1 MKQTKFRKFCCLVL
15 SLIIAANI
23 ANCLS
28 LTSYAAEGVDV
39 VEDTEIRESY
49 TNTKALEEIVDLDEF
64 EEYLATGV
72 YNCDE
77 YIDVSHFNVPYN
89 AESKALVSHFLY
101 KEMTRN
107 FHFNSLSYYYSGGIL
122 TKIKPVYTY
131 TFSEYKSMMSEI
143 EESADKLLEDIKG
156 NTYLSEFEKALLI
169 HDRLALLCEYDY
181 TGTTNRYDI
190 YGALVNGKAVCEG
203 YAQAYDFLLEMVG
216 IESYYCSSELLNHAW
231 NIIFIDGVPYHVD
244 VTWDDYAW
252 ASGEHG
258 VIGRI
263 EHDNFLRS
271 SDGIYATG
279 HDETDYETFPDDT
292 RYDNHPIQNSKTAV
306 QLIDNEIYYVDNSS
320 EQLKRLSDDTVLCSV
335 EDNWYA
341 PTGGIWSSNY
351 ACLSSGNGELFYSL
365 CDTVYKYNLSTQTST
380 AIFEP
385 TLEQYFSIYG
395 FEYKDGYLVCQINNG
410 PPYSSYGITNLY
422 TTQKLYGTQ
431 KPTVSI
437 SCTNNVASYQTVT
450 LNMNDN
456 QGIAGYYWGTSSTYS
471 NNTFTST
478 SSKQVSKQISSS
490 GTYYLT
496 VKNTSGNLS
505 QTQSI
510 TFYKTTLNGNGA
522 TVSPS
527 YVITRS
533 GNSFSFP
540 TVSKSGYIYKGWSTS
555 STATSGQT
563 SLTPTKNTTYYAVF
577 EKEPVTISSI
587 EISSLPTK
595 TTYYKGDSFNTS
607 GLKLYVNYS
616 DGSSEIISSG
626 FSTSGFSSSTT
637 GTKTI
642 TVSYQGYSDTFTV
655 TVKSPS
661 ITLSSSAKTLYVGN
675 TTSLTATVVPSGQ
688 SVIWTS
694 SNTSVATVSGGTI
707 TAKAAGTAT
716 ITAKF
721 TYNGTTYSKTC
732 TVTVNNVPETTTQ
745 PDWDYDETTSP
756 VLTTEVIT
764 TSPSIKPTETT
775 TSRTPESLTVTTK
788 PTKTTYELG
797 ESLSTSGLKLKLT
810 YSDGS
815 TQTITS
821 GFTVSGFSS
830 STTGT
835 KTVIV
840 RYSNLST
847 SFTVQV
853 THTHSY
859 SSTTLTDPTCTAT
872 GTGKLTCSCGH
883 SYTTSISALGHDW
896 RTRNCGKYC
905 TRCDE
910 ITSDSTTGH
919 NYIPVHTKYPTCEES
934 GYFSYIC
941 IECGFEYE
949 KTSPAHGHRY
959 NYYGE
964 VSANCTEEGYTI
976 YDCQDCGNRK
986 FEPIPKN
993 NVHSYQNTTT
1003 PATLS
1008 ANGKT
1013 EKICTLCNKIA
1024 STTVIYSPKTIKL
1037 STATC
1042 TYNGKVRTPS
1052 VTVKDS
1058 NGNVLVNG
1066 TDYKVSVPSGRKLP
1080 GIYKYTITFMG
1091 KYSGTKTLDFTILP
1105 KAPTTI
1111 SATQTTSTI
1120 TLNWSE
1126 SAGATGYRVYQYS
1139 PSQGKYVQV
1148 ASVKGVTSYTK
1159 TTNFKAGT
1167 EYSFKVKP
1175 YTKLSDG
1182 TVLWGVASEAF
1193 LTATKCSAPTITS
1206 VTSPSKSKATVKWSN
1221 VGGETGYQLYY
1232 ATSKDGTYKK
1242 INSYGADVLTGTKT
1256 FSDSASGKTIYFK
1269 VRAYH
1274 KVNGQT
1280 IFSSW
1285 SAIKSAKL
1293 K

>member
-1 MKQTKFRKFCCLVL
+1 MNQTKFRKICCLIL
-15 SLIIAANI
+15 SLILTANI

-28 LTSYAAEGVDV
+28 LTSYAAEGVDI

-49 TNTKALEEIVDLDEF
+49 TNTKALEEIVDLEEF
-64 EEYLATGV
+64 EEYLATGI

-77 YIDVSHFNVPYN
+77 YINVSHFNLPYN
-89 AESKALVSHFLY
+89 DESKALVSHFIY

-107 FHFNSLSYYYSGGIL
+107 FHFNSLSYYYSDGIL
-122 TKIKPVYTY
+122 TKIKPIYTY
-131 TFSEYKSMMSEI
+131 TSSEYKSMMSEI
-143 EESADKLLEDIKG
+143 EESADKLLDGIQG
-156 NTYLSEFEKALLI
+156 NTYLNEFEKALLI

-203 YAQAYDFLLEMVG
+203 YAQAYDFLLEIVG
-216 IESYYCSSELLNHAW
+216 IESYYCSSKLLNHAW

-279 HDETDYETFPDDT
+279 HDKTDYETFPDDT
-292 RYDNHPIQNSKTAV
+292 RYDNHPIQNSQTAV
-306 QLIDNEIYYVDNSS
+306 QLINNEIYYIDNSS
-320 EQLKRLSDDTVLCSV
+320 QQIKRLSDQKVLYNIS
-335 EDNWYA
+335 DRWYA
-341 PTGGIWSSNY
+341 PTGGYWTSNY
-351 ACLSSGNGELFYSL
+351 ACLSSDNNSLFYSL
-365 CDTVYKYNLSTQTST
+365 SNAVYKYDISTQTAT
-380 AIFEP
+380 AILEP
-385 TLEQYFSIYG
+385 TLEQYFYIYG
-395 FEYKDGYLVCQINNG
+395 FEYKDGYFVCQINNG

-422 TTQKLYGTQ
+422 TITELYGTQ
-431 KPTVSI
+431 KPTASI

-471 NNTFTST
+471 SNTYTST
-478 SSKQVSKQISSS
+478 SSKQVTKQISSS

-496 VKNTSGNLS
+496 AKNLSGSVS

-527 YVITRS
+527 YVLTRS

-540 TVSKSGYIYKGWSTS
+540 TVSKSGYTYKGWSTS

-563 SLTPTKNTTYYAVF
+563 TLTPTKNTTYYAVF
-577 EKEPVTISSI
+577 EKEPVTISSV
-587 EISSLPTK
+587 EISSL
-595 TTYYKGDSFNTS
+595 
-607 GLKLYVNYS
+607 
-616 DGSSEIISSG
+616 
-626 FSTSGFSSSTT
+626 
-637 GTKTI
+637 
-642 TVSYQGYSDTFTV
+642 
-655 TVKSPS
+655 
-661 ITLSSSAKTLYVGN
+661 
-675 TTSLTATVVPSGQ
+675 
-688 SVIWTS
+688 
-694 SNTSVATVSGGTI
+694 
-707 TAKAAGTAT
+707 
-716 ITAKF
+716 
-721 TYNGTTYSKTC
+721 
-732 TVTVNNVPETTTQ
+732 
-745 PDWDYDETTSP
+745 
-756 VLTTEVIT
+756 
-764 TSPSIKPTETT
+764 
-775 TSRTPESLTVTTK
+775 

-821 GFTVSGFSS
+821 GFTVSGFTS

-859 SSTTLTDPTCTAT
+859 SSTILTSPTCTEA
-872 GTGKLTCSCGH
+872 GSEKLTCSCGY
-883 SYTTSISALGHDW
+883 SYTTSISALGHNW

-910 ITSDSTTGH
+910 ITSYSTTGH
-919 NYIPVHTKYPTCEES
+919 NYTPVDRKYPTCEES

-949 KTSPAHGHRY
+949 ETPPARGHRY
-959 NYYGE
+959 VYYAQ
-964 VSANCTEEGYTI
+964 VSANCSEEGWTI
-976 YDCQDCGNRK
+976 YYCEDCDDRK
-986 FEPIPKN
+986 VETIPKN
-993 NVHSYQNTTT
+993 NNHSYQNVTTK
-1003 PATLS
+1003 ATLS
-1008 ANGKT
+1008 SNGKI
-1013 EKICTLCNKIA
+1013 EKTCTLCNKIA

-1042 TYNGKVRTPS
+1042 TYNGKERTPS

-1066 TDYKVSVPSGRKLP
+1066 TDYKASVPSGRKLP
-1080 GIYKYTITFMG
+1080 GTYKYTITFMG

-1148 ASVKGVTSYTK
+1148 ASVKGVTSYKK

-1175 YTKLSDG
+1175 YTKLADG

-1193 LTATKCSAPTITS
+1193 VTATKCNAPSITS
-1206 VTSPSKSKATVKWSN
+1206 VVSPSKSKATVKWSN
-1221 VGGETGYQLYY
+1221 VDGETGYQLYY
-1232 ATSKDGTYKK
+1232 ATSINGTYKK
-1242 INSYGADVLTGTKT
+1242 INSYGADVLTGSKT
-1256 FSDSASGKTIYFK
+1256 FSASASGKTIYFK

-1280 IFSSW
+1280 IFGNW
-1285 SAIKSAKL
+1285 SAIKSVKL